1 MTYTQFFT
9 DSIAA
14 TLADAL
20 EQAGI
25 GLPVYGQVSDPEAEH
40 DRIEVRCNG
49 TEEIIPGNY
58 TTRLDCSVVLLVSAS
73 ANDAAEVEQLAATV
87 APVVNEV
94 LHRPPAAAYGSGV
107 PTSAGAY
114 AVTGTSWKNVPL
126 LDPRAEADAEYEKA
140 PFIVLDLV
148 AEPANVETDGNS
160 YAMQLDFRA
169 YVQF

>member
-20 EQAGI
+20 AHAGI
-25 GLPVYGQVSDPEAEH
+25 SLPVYGQVSDPEAEH
-40 DRIEVRCNG
+40 DRVEVRCTG

-58 TTRLDCSVVLLVSAS
+58 TTRLDCSVVLLASAS
-73 ANDAAEVEQLAATV
+73 ANDAAEVEQLAAQV
-87 APVVNEV
+87 APVVNGV
-94 LHRPPAAAYGSGV
+94 LHRP
-107 PTSAGAY
+107 
-114 AVTGTSWKNVPL
+114 WKNTPL
-126 LDPRAEADAEYEKA
+126 ADPRPETDAEYEKA

>member
-40 DRIEVRCNG
+40 DRVEIRCTG

-58 TTRLDCSVVLLVSAS
+58 TTRLDCSVVLLASAS

-87 APVVNEV
+87 APVVNGV
-94 LHRPPAAAYGSGV
+94 LHRP
-107 PTSAGAY
+107 
-114 AVTGTSWKNVPL
+114 WKNTPL
-126 LDPRAEADAEYEKA
+126 LDPRAEDDAEYEKA

-148 AEPANVETDGNS
+148 AEPANTETDGTS
-160 YAMQLDFRA
+160 YAMQMDFRA

>member
-20 EQAGI
+20 AHAGI
-25 GLPVYGQVSDPEAEH
+25 SLPVYGQVSDPEAEH
-40 DRIEVRCNG
+40 DRVEVRCSG

-58 TTRLDCSVVLLVSAS
+58 TTRLDCSVVLLASAS
-73 ANDAAEVEQLAATV
+73 ANDAAEVEQLAATM

-94 LHRPPAAAYGSGV
+94 LHRP
-107 PTSAGAY
+107 
-114 AVTGTSWKNVPL
+114 WKNTPL
-126 LDPRAEADAEYEKA
+126 ADPRAETDAEYEKA

>member
-9 DSIAA
+9 DSIAM

-20 EQAGI
+20 AHAGI
-25 GLPVYGQVSDPEAEH
+25 SLPVYGQVSDPEAEH
-40 DRIEVRCNG
+40 DRVEVRCNG

-58 TTRLDCSVVLLVSAS
+58 TTRLDCSVVLLASAS

-87 APVVNEV
+87 APVVNEI
-94 LHRPPAAAYGSGV
+94 LHRP
-107 PTSAGAY
+107 
-114 AVTGTSWKNVPL
+114 WKNTPL
-126 LDPRAEADAEYEKA
+126 ADPRAETDAEYEKA

-148 AEPANVETDGNS
+148 AEPANTETDGTS

>member
-20 EQAGI
+20 VHAGI
-25 GLPVYGQVSDPEAEH
+25 SLPVYGQVSDPEAEH
-40 DRIEVRCNG
+40 DRVEVRCNS
-49 TEEIIPGNY
+49 TEELIPGNY
-58 TTRLDCSVVLLVSAS
+58 TTRLDCSVVLLASAS
-73 ANDAAEVEQLAATV
+73 ANDAEEVEQMAAQV
-87 APVVNEV
+87 APVVNRV
-94 LHRPPAAAYGSGV
+94 LHRP
-107 PTSAGAY
+107 
-114 AVTGTSWKNVPL
+114 WKNTPL
-126 LDPRAEADAEYEKA
+126 LDPRPETDEEYEKA
-140 PFIVLDLV
+140 PFVVLDLV

>member
-1 MTYTQFFT
+1 MTCTQFFT

-20 EQAGI
+20 AHEGV

-40 DRIEVRCNG
+40 DRIEVRC
-49 TEEIIPGNY
+49 TSIEEIIPGNY
-58 TTRLDCSVVLLVSAS
+58 TMRLDCSVVLLVSAS
-73 ANDAAEVEQLAATV
+73 ANDTEEVEQMAARV
-87 APVVNEV
+87 APVVKGVMNGEWKNV
-94 LHRPPAAAYGSGV
+94 PLSPPPSYGV

-114 AVTGTSWKNVPL
+114 AETGASA
-126 LDPRAEADAEYEKA
+126 AELEEYNAA

-148 AEPANVETDGNS
+148 TEPANVETDGNS
-160 YAMQLDFRA
+160 YAMQMNFRA

>member
-1 MTYTQFFT
+1 MNYTQFFT
-9 DSIAA
+9 DSIAM
-14 TLADAL
+14 TLTDAL
-20 EQAGI
+20 THEGI

-40 DRIEVRCNG
+40 DRIEVRCTS

-58 TTRLDCSVVLLVSAS
+58 TTRMDCSVVLLASAS
-73 ANDAAEVEQLAATV
+73 ANDAAEVKQLAAAV

-94 LHRPPAAAYGSGV
+94 LHRPWNN
-107 PTSAGAY
+107 T
-114 AVTGTSWKNVPL
+114 PL
-126 LDPRAEADAEYEKA
+126 ADPRAETDAEYEKA

-148 AEPANVETDGNS
+148 AEPANTETDGNS

>member
-9 DSIAA
+9 DSIAM

-40 DRIEVRCNG
+40 DRVEVRCTG

-73 ANDAAEVEQLAATV
+73 TTAAEEVEQLAARV
-87 APVVNEV
+87 APVVNGV
-94 LHRPPAAAYGSGV
+94 LNRPPAAAYGSGV

-126 LDPRAEADAEYEKA
+126 RDPRAGTDEEYEKE
-140 PFIVLDLV
+140 PFIVLGLV
-148 AEPANVETDGNS
+148 VEPANTETDGSS

>member
-20 EQAGI
+20 AHAGI
-25 GLPVYGQVSDPEAEH
+25 SLPVYGQVSDPEAEH
-40 DRIEVRCNG
+40 DRVEIRCNG

-58 TTRLDCSVVLLVSAS
+58 TTRLDCSVVLLASAS
-73 ANDAAEVEQLAATV
+73 ANDAAEVKQLAATV
-87 APVVNEV
+87 APVVNGV
-94 LHRPPAAAYGSGV
+94 LHRP
-107 PTSAGAY
+107 
-114 AVTGTSWKNVPL
+114 WKNTPL
-126 LDPRAEADAEYEKA
+126 ADPRAETDVEYEKE
-140 PFIVLDLV
+140 PFIVLNLV
-148 AEPANVETDGNS
+148 AEPANTETDGTS

>member
-20 EQAGI
+20 AHAGI
-25 GLPVYGQVSDPEAEH
+25 SLPVYGQVSDPEAEH
-40 DRIEVRCNG
+40 DRVEVRCNS

-58 TTRLDCSVVLLVSAS
+58 TTRLDCSVVLLASAS

-87 APVVNEV
+87 APVVNGV
-94 LHRPPAAAYGSGV
+94 LHRP
-107 PTSAGAY
+107 
-114 AVTGTSWKNVPL
+114 WKNTPL
-126 LDPRAEADAEYEKA
+126 PPPPSYGVASAAELEEYNAA
-140 PFIVLDLV
+140 PFIVIDLV

>member
-9 DSIAA
+9 DSMAA

-20 EQAGI
+20 AHAGI
-25 GLPVYGQVSDPEAEH
+25 SLPVYGQVSDPEAEH
-40 DRIEVRCNG
+40 DRVEVRCNG

-58 TTRLDCSVVLLVSAS
+58 TTRLDCSVVLLASAS
-73 ANDAAEVEQLAATV
+73 ANDAAEVEQLAAQV
-87 APVVNEV
+87 APVVNGV
-94 LHRPPAAAYGSGV
+94 LRRP
-107 PTSAGAY
+107 
-114 AVTGTSWKNVPL
+114 WKNTPL
-126 LDPRAEADAEYEKA
+126 LDPRAETDAEYEKA